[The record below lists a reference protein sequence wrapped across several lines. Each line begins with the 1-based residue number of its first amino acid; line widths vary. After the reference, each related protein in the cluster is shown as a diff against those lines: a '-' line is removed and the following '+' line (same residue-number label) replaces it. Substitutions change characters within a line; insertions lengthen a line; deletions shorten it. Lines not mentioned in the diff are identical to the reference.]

1 MQDDQA
7 MTLFN
12 RIFYFF
18 VKWSFF
24 ICLKVYNRISIRWKA
39 PLPERNVIVIVNHS
53 SNLDPVV
60 MGAVFPR
67 RLRYL
72 AKEELFRSLI
82 FGGMIRALGAIPV
95 RKQDSQSAGTA
106 LRAFMN
112 LLKDGENVLLFPE
125 GGRSLDGKLQ
135 PLEGGAA
142 LIALKTGAPVIPV
155 FIAGTF
161 QAMPPGSKWVKPVKI
176 SVVLGEAIDTLPFM
190 EEGKGGRDRLLAR
203 FEEALVSL
211 EGELSEERTA

>member
-1 MQDDQA
+1 
-7 MTLFN
+7 MTQFN

-18 VKWSFF
+18 VKWFFF
-24 ICLKVYNRISIRWKA
+24 ICLKVYNRMTIRWKA

-72 AKEELFRSLI
+72 AKEELFGPLI

-142 LIALKTGAPVIPV
+142 LIALKTGAPVVPV

-161 QAMPPGSKWVKPVKI
+161 QAMPPGAKWVKPVKV
-176 SVVLGEAIDTLPFM
+176 SVLLGEAIDTIPFM
-190 EEGKGGRDRLLAR
+190 EDGKEGRTRLLER
-203 FEEALVSL
+203 FEKTFVSL
-211 EGELSEERTA
+211 EAEISQGSAA

>member
-1 MQDDQA
+1 
-7 MTLFN
+7 MTLFH

-18 VKWSFF
+18 VKWFFF
-24 ICLKVYNRISIRWKA
+24 ICLKLYNRMTVRWKA
-39 PLPERNVIVIVNHS
+39 PLPERNVIVIVNHC
-53 SNLDPVV
+53 SNLDPAV
-60 MGAVFPR
+60 MGAIFPR

-72 AKEELFRSLI
+72 AKAELFRSGI

-95 RKQDSQSAGTA
+95 QTRDSQSAGTA
-106 LRAFMN
+106 LRAFLN

-142 LIALKTGAPVIPV
+142 LIAMKSGAPVVPV

-161 QAMPPGSKWVKPVKI
+161 EAMPPGVKWIKPGKI
-176 SVVLGEAIDTLPFM
+176 SVLLGEAIDTLPYI
-190 EEGKGGRDRLLAR
+190 EDGREGRARLLER
-203 FEEALVSL
+203 FEKTLISL
-211 EGELSEERTA
+211 EAEISAESAA